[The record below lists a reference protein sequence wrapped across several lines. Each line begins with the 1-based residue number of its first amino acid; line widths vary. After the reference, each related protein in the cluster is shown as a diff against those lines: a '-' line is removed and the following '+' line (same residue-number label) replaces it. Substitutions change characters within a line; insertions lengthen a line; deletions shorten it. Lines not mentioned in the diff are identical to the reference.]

1 MENRLK
7 FRVYDIRRKVY
18 FNDPVP
24 PLNSDGTLA
33 FQSSHPDFQKYYI
46 TEFCTGLS
54 DKNGK
59 LIFEGDIIKYCINWR
74 AYVLSY
80 IRIVAWDKNTCGFIM
95 LNAKNQV
102 KPLQKWKFPDPDTHN
117 IEIVGNIHEQKD

>member
-1 MENRLK
+1 MTENRLK
-7 FRVYDIRRKVY
+7 FRVYDIRRKIY

-24 PLNSDGTLA
+24 PLNSNGTLA

-59 LIFEGDIIKYCINWR
+59 LIFEGDLIKTANYKTGLPEIYVVKWCGECGLYQLESMQSDQIIDMFR
-74 AYVLSY
+74 AE
-80 IRIVAWDKNTCGFIM
+80 KGT
-95 LNAKNQV
+95 
-102 KPLQKWKFPDPDTHN
+102 
-117 IEIVGNIHEQKD
+117 IVGNIHKQAEQKDK